1 MRNRCAGCCWT
12 ETGREGGERGVSEKR
27 VVRETETHR
36 IVIDYLFF
44 KVT

>member
-1 MRNRCAGCCWT
+1 MCRMLLDRDW
-12 ETGREGGERGVSEKR
+12 EGGERGASEKR

>member
-1 MRNRCAGCCWT
+1 MCRMLLDRDREGG
-12 ETGREGGERGVSEKR
+12 GREGEERGASEKR

>member
-1 MRNRCAGCCWT
+1 MCRMLLDRDREG
-12 ETGREGGERGVSEKR
+12 GREGGERGASEKR